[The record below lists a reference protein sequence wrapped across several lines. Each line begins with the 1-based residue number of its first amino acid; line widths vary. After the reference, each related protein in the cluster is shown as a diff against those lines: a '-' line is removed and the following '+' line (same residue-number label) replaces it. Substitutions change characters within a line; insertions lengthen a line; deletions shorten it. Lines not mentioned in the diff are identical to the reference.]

1 MVQAFALLALAAS
14 KLNVWEFCCPHR
26 FKTGVQSTAFFWA
39 ADCFG
44 SWRVQCRSL
53 FRKEKECKLCSA
65 TARQDAYLARVF
77 LAEDSVHSSRSDIPL
92 YCIFCSQ
99 LTGARTPASTGSTT
113 VMSKVW
119 ITLLCFCQANR
130 QRWICWESDAS
141 GIEVEARSSNVT
153 LPIR

>member
-1 MVQAFALLALAAS
+1 MQVFALLALAAS

-26 FKTGVQSTAFFWA
+26 FKTGA
-39 ADCFG
+39 ADFFG

-92 YCIFCSQ
+92 LHF
-99 LTGARTPASTGSTT
+99 LFPA
-113 VMSKVW
+113 
-119 ITLLCFCQANR
+119 
-130 QRWICWESDAS
+130 D
-141 GIEVEARSSNVT
+141 RS
-153 LPIR
+153 